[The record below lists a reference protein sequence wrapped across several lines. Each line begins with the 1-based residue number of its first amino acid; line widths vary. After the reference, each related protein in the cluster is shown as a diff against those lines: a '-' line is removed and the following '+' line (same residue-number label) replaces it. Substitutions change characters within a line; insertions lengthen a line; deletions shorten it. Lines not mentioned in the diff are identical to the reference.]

1 MARKL
6 QEYRCLEGAVKNKL
20 KIMKPISEHIQE
32 SILKDVFNRKKRS
45 EDIETLIDTEY
56 FKLSMDE
63 IDNYIQKRMSR
74 LKSET
79 DDKVF
84 KELYDSETPYKEYED
99 TYKDIDEYSDSTRKK
114 NIFLRLYNQLVDHIK
129 SAFKP

>member
-1 MARKL
+1 
-6 QEYRCLEGAVKNKL
+6 
-20 KIMKPISEHIQE
+20 MKPISEHIQE
-32 SILKDVFNRKKRS
+32 SILKDISDRKKKS

-63 IDNYIQKRMSR
+63 IDDYIQRRMSR

-79 DDKVF
+79 DDEVF
-84 KELYDSETPYKEYED
+84 KELYNSETPYKEYED

-114 NIFLRLYNQLVDHIK
+114 NIFLRLYKQLVDHVK
-129 SAFKP
+129 SIFKP